1 MLPFLFAMRKRLED
15 WTLRKRPL
23 TTQHVGIAIDVI
35 GLVTARP
42 CKRCFD
48 LGRGA
53 SCRDP
58 APNERIPR
66 KRKRSNSK
74 HKDNPIEK
82 QPLYFDIVS
91 DIFTHSNPPP
101 FENGCTSQ
109 SFPPCTTSA
118 SRPCSVSRNQ
128 SNAQSLPL
136 GSQPKKGKSSTKE

>member
-1 MLPFLFAMRKRLED
+1 MEVMQD
-15 WTLRKRPL
+15 WTLRKR
-23 TTQHVGIAIDVI
+23 TAHNTACWDCYRCHRACDG
-35 GLVTARP
+35 ARP

>member
-1 MLPFLFAMRKRLED
+1 MEVMQD
-15 WTLRKRPL
+15 WTLRKR
-23 TTQHVGIAIDVI
+23 TAHNTACWDCYRCHRACDG
-35 GLVTARP
+35 ARP

-74 HKDNPIEK
+74 HKDNLPIEK
-82 QPLYFDIVS
+82 KALYFYIVEP
-91 DIFTHSNPPP
+91 DIFTPSNPPP

-109 SFPPCTTSA
+109 SFPPCIPSA